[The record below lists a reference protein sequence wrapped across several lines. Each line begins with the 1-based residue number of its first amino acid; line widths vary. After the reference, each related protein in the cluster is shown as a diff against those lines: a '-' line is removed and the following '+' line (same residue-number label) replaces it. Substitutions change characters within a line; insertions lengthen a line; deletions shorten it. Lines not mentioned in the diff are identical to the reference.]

1 MVELESFEE
10 LLVDGLCVDDKVDC
24 WPMLEVLGLRVDVL
38 DLGVDVEGSLV
49 LIADEAG

>member
-24 WPMLEVLGLRVDVL
+24 WLMLEVLGLRVDVL
-38 DLGVDVEGSLV
+38 GLAVDVEALLV
-49 LIADEAG
+49 PITDEAE